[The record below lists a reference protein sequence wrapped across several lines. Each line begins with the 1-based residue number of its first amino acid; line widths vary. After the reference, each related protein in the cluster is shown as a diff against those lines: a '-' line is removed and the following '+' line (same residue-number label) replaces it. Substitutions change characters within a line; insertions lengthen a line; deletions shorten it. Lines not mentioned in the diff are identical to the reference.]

1 MRITRK
7 SGESNEATKI
17 QQVRQNTKKLVEAEY
32 KTLFLMNKEQEI
44 RAESENPAEKE
55 GKREGRLPEIVQ
67 DRRYRYMI
75 EVLTIKV
82 RKVTIEGVVRLSLDM
97 DPA

>member
-67 DRRYRYMI
+67 DRRYRYMV
-75 EVLTIKV
+75 VLTIKV

>member
-1 MRITRK
+1 
-7 SGESNEATKI
+7 
-17 QQVRQNTKKLVEAEY
+17 
-32 KTLFLMNKEQEI
+32 MNKEQEI
-44 RAESENPAEKE
+44 REESENPAEKE

>member
-82 RKVTIEGVVRLSLDM
+82 RKVAIEGVVRLSLDM